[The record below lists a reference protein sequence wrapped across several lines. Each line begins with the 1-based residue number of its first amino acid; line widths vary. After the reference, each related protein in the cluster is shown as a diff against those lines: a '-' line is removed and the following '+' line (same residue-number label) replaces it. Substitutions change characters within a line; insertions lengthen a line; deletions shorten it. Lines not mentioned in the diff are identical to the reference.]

1 MTIEFPGDRSIDYFP
16 CRYGRSRLL
25 FRGPRADL
33 GRPYVAFLGGAETY
47 GKFTDQPFPLLLADR
62 GFRCVNLGHPNAGP
76 DAWLNDP
83 ESLSVAAKAAAV
95 VIALPGAANLSN
107 RLYTVHPRRNDR
119 FLQPS
124 ALLRAL
130 YRGVDFSQANF
141 THHLL
146 HLLRDA
152 DPGCFSVV
160 VDELRLAWIARMKGL
175 LAALPSP
182 VLLLHLHKPPMSD
195 LPAICSAPD
204 AAMLDALRPLV
215 RGVVDVHPSD
225 AARAAG
231 VAGLRF
237 APLEEAAAHLLPNP
251 VLHDEIATALAPPLR
266 AALAE

>member
-25 FRGPRADL
+25 FRGPRADM
-33 GRPYVAFLGGAETY
+33 GQPYVAFLGGSETF
-47 GKFTDQPFPLLLADR
+47 GKFTDRPFPGILADQ

-83 ESLSVAAKAAAV
+83 ESLAMATKAAAV

-107 RLYTVHPRRNDR
+107 RLYSVHPRRNDR

-146 HLLRDA
+146 QLLLVA
-152 DPGCFSVV
+152 DESCFSVV
-160 VDELRLAWIARMKGL
+160 VDEMRLAWVARMKTL
-175 LAALPSP
+175 IAALPSP
-182 VLLLHLHKPPMSD
+182 VILLDLERDPLPGLPP
-195 LPAICSAPD
+195 ICQSPD
-204 AAMLDALRPLV
+204 AAMVDALRPMV
-215 RGVVDVHPSD
+215 RAVINVRPSE
-225 AARAAG
+225 AAQAAG
-231 VAGLRF
+231 ASGLHF
-237 APLEEAAAHLLPNP
+237 GPMEAAAAQLLPNP
-251 VLHDEIATALAPPLR
+251 
-266 AALAE
+266 